1 MAKAAKKTKAAKAP
15 RKAAKTAARRPGA
28 AKKTAARGRVA
39 KATKASSATAA
50 TAGKARKIKRR
61 EWTRDDVRQLRSLA
75 KQRTPVARIAKMLK
89 RTPGATAA
97 KAFKLGVSLDTRR

>member
-1 MAKAAKKTKAAKAP
+1 MAKTAKKTKAAKVTRA
-15 RKAAKTAARRPGA
+15 AAKTARRVGA
-28 AKKTAARGRVA
+28 AKTTSARGQVA
-39 KATKASSATAA
+39 KAGKVAASAMPATAR
-50 TAGKARKIKRR
+50 KARKIKRR